1 MADIL
6 FQENQIFSK
15 IRKYFESGNINF
27 LIGSGASIKAIRSLG
42 NLETD
47 LTMLIREYQGNK
59 KDEII
64 EKILALLNDFLES
77 VKEPNFKLIE
87 KTEDA
92 NVLETLIQYKLFFEI
107 IYSLLILK
115 STSEQNPK
123 KINIFSTNY
132 DLFMEYALEEL
143 RIPYN
148 DGGIGVINRYFSSKN
163 FQRRHYKLSESF
175 SFQYEEPVF
184 NVVKLH
190 GSINWILDDNEII
203 RIFNNISVP
212 DIKSDSIDEN
222 AFLKDSLNLPI
233 ILPTKQ
239 KFVRTLMEHTY
250 YDLSRLY
257 SNELEREQSVLFC
270 IGFSFDDEHILSL
283 TKRALSNPFLTLF
296 VFPFSISDELKIL
309 SHFRTHLNVKVI
321 RVNKS
326 VNGDDAS
333 EYTIQFASAEMSQ
346 EERCNIDFKMA
357 IMIFNVILEK
367 VSKDKVFK

>member
-1 MADIL
+1 MTDIL
-6 FQENQIFSK
+6 FQDNLLFSK

-27 LIGSGASIKAIRSLG
+27 LIGSGASIKAISSLG

-47 LTMLIREYQGNK
+47 LTMLIRDYQGNK

-64 EKILALLNDFLES
+64 DKILVLLNDFLES
-77 VKEPNFKLIE
+77 VKEPNFKLIQ
-87 KTEDA
+87 KKEDT
-92 NVLETLIQYKLFFEI
+92 NVLETLAQYKLFFEV
-107 IYSLLILK
+107 IYSLLIMK
-115 STSEQNPK
+115 SNSEQNPK

-175 SFQYEEPVF
+175 LFQYEEPVF
-184 NVVKLH
+184 NIVKLH
-190 GSINWILDDNEII
+190 GSINWILDDYETIK
-203 RIFNNISVP
+203 IFNNISVP
-212 DIKSDSIDEN
+212 AINSDSLDEN
-222 AFLKDSLNLPI
+222 AFLKDNLNLPI

-283 TKRALSNPFLTLF
+283 TKRALSNPFLTLI
-296 VFPFSISDELKIL
+296 VFPFSISDERKIL

-321 RVNKS
+321 RVNEL
-326 VNGDDAS
+326 VNGDIR
-333 EYTIQFASAEMSQ
+333 EYSIQFAHAEMSPDQ
-346 EERCNIDFKMA
+346 RCNIDFEMA
-357 IMIFNVILEK
+357 LKIFNVILEK